1 MLLAMAEQA
10 GDKSKQCLGRA
21 ECLVMVHWRH
31 SGDLSESVS
40 LPIAEVRLGVL
51 GASRRPNSPSCWTK
65 GSSRRDGQPG
75 LAHKI
80 QGRPPALRPRPDVC
94 SNHVGVGF
102 VRNFIA
108 CEFG

>member
-51 GASRRPNSPSCWTK
+51 GASRRPNSPSGRK
-65 GSSRRDGQPG
+65 VRHGVMVKARSPIAAGSM
-75 LAHKI
+75 I
-80 QGRPPALRPRPDVC
+80 QGFLCRQNVALLASPNLQSRLLD
-94 SNHVGVGF
+94 GAG
-102 VRNFIA
+102 
-108 CEFG
+108 E